1 MLHVLAVDDEID
13 FSKTIARFLEKK
25 GYRVSM
31 CKTGEKALKMI
42 DEERPDIVLLDLNMP
57 GMGGELTLN
66 EIKMRYQDLP
76 VLIVTAIS
84 DREKAVKLLMEG
96 ASDYISKPIDFAYL
110 EKYLSTWESLSR
122 IRAVAKSD

>member
-13 FSKTIARFLEKK
+13 FSKTMERFLKKK

-66 EIKMRYQDLP
+66 EMKLRYRDLP
-76 VLIVTAIS
+76 VLMVTAIF
-84 DREKAVKLLMEG
+84 DRERAVKLLMEG

-110 EKYLSTWESLSR
+110 EKYLSTWESLPQ
-122 IRAVAKSD
+122 IRQVAKCD